1 MTLTQ
6 LGMASHEEP
15 EERQE
20 LSEHEEEQSEAAF
33 AQALRDSALPG
44 GEPYSLPYELDSAMR
59 SLFRVGWVY
68 GVRSG
73 HTGPALANVPLPAS
87 SLRERLGSVVAAAL
101 CTALGRPRLMQKVS
115 YHGSL
120 REYHGRYWVTRIDEK
135 VTLLGDV
142 SFKYELSEWTGARF
156 RCVVSNVNAHS
167 VSGLPEY
174 FDR

>member
-6 LGMASHEEP
+6 LGTASDEQP
-15 EERQE
+15 EERQD
-20 LSEHEEEQSEAAF
+20 LSEHEDEQSEAAF
-33 AQALRDSALPG
+33 AAVLRDAVLPDGTPYYLPEELHSA
-44 GEPYSLPYELDSAMR
+44 AR

-73 HTGPALANVPLPAS
+73 HTGPALANVRLPVSAV
-87 SLRERLGSVVAAAL
+87 RDRLGEVVAAAL
-101 CTALGRPRLMQKVS
+101 GTGLGRSRVLQKVS

-120 REYHGRYWVTRIDEK
+120 REHHGRYWVTGIEER
-135 VTLLGDV
+135 VTPFGCVVL
-142 SFKYELSEWTGARF
+142 KYELSTWTGAGF
-156 RCVVSNVNAHS
+156 RCVVSNVNARS